1 MRLNIKYNN
10 GKSFVIRATLI
21 SVVCRGGSNILRVYS
36 YKPPVSVDSVKYTLN
51 EMYGSTHGED
61 EEVLNMALAD
71 IGSFRMPTEFKTE
84 LMKNLSTEK
93 TNLVSNSASGILR
106 ANEIKDL
113 IDYVSED
120 NFNGDYTEELFEEFV
135 ENIIVNSRDELTFNL
150 KCGLSLKEKVVR

>member
-51 EMYGSTHGED
+51 EMYGSAHGGD

-84 LMKNLSTEK
+84 LMKNLSTDFVRI
-93 TNLVSNSASGILR
+93 NLAEVESVTMYETGSSNG
-106 ANEIKDL
+106 
-113 IDYVSED
+113 
-120 NFNGDYTEELFEEFV
+120 
-135 ENIIVNSRDELTFNL
+135 LTFYTNGKNRL
-150 KCGLSLKEKVVR
+150 DAYKDVLPVQSQINF

>member
-10 GKSFVIRATLI
+10 GKSFVIRANLI

-51 EMYGSTHGED
+51 EMYGSTHGGD

-84 LMKNLSTEK
+84 LMKNLSTDFVRV
-93 TNLVSNSASGILR
+93 NLA
-106 ANEIKDL
+106 E
-113 IDYVSED
+113 
-120 NFNGDYTEELFEEFV
+120 V
-135 ENIIVNSRDELTFNL
+135 ESVTMYETGSSKGLTFYTNGKNRL
-150 KCGLSLKEKVVR
+150 DAYKDVLPVQSQINF

>member
-84 LMKNLSTEK
+84 LMKNLSTDFVRINLMEVESVTMYETGSNK
-93 TNLVSNSASGILR
+93 GIIFYTNGKNRLDA
-106 ANEIKDL
+106 
-113 IDYVSED
+113 
-120 NFNGDYTEELFEEFV
+120 YTDKLAIPQSIAF
-135 ENIIVNSRDELTFNL
+135 
-150 KCGLSLKEKVVR
+150 